1 MEGVSLERHDGCKG
15 HAEVGGRSAPCAIHL
30 SRPVCKRVQIYS
42 KRTYSH
48 HSLYKS
54 CYTKQLPC
62 QSFSS
67 VSPSCLTPPPTRLLL
82 TMEADRADCAS
93 EGGRWEGGGPVV
105 YKSSSFAPGHCCSVC
120 SALNWDNHVPSS
132 GVYQQSNMKQFFEH
146 QFSFLL
152 RSLSCLSA
160 PA

>member
-1 MEGVSLERHDGCKG
+1 MEGVHPALSTFPDRSAKEYKSTQREHILIISSTNCAMQNNCHIKISPLFHPRPSPHPLIGFYSLWKPT
-15 HAEVGGRSAPCAIHL
+15 GGRTV
-30 SRPVCKRVQIYS
+30 PVRGV
-42 KRTYSH
+42 
-48 HSLYKS
+48 
-54 CYTKQLPC
+54 
-62 QSFSS
+62 
-67 VSPSCLTPPPTRLLL
+67 
-82 TMEADRADCAS
+82 
-93 EGGRWEGGGPVV
+93 GGRWEGGRPVV

-146 QFSFLL
+146 QFLFLL